1 MQTITV
7 NLRKQLF
14 IASSK
19 DVLNLVAQYVLCSPA
34 SRICGETRSTE
45 GNNKKIVGTERSSD
59 DAGTSGWMP
68 QKRHYQAMHI
78 PGPGGGQPERLG
90 YRWLTV

>member
-68 QKRHYQAMHI
+68 QNDIIRQCTFQVLAAGNRKGLATD
-78 PGPGGGQPERLG
+78 G
-90 YRWLTV
+90 